1 MFAGAR
7 LKPWFVFC
15 APPTQHDKLLKLLA
29 KTTHNTFDAN
39 YNPTKDIQSI
49 IEEAKEIETKFG
61 HFFDYV
67 LVMDDLDRAFKEL
80 LREINLLEK
89 ESQWIPKIWLK

>member
-1 MFAGAR
+1 M
-7 LKPWFVFC
+7 
-15 APPTQHDKLLKLLA
+15 
-29 KTTHNTFDAN
+29 
-39 YNPTKDIQSI
+39 
-49 IEEAKEIETKFG
+49 KFG